1 MNSFRRFAKSALPL
15 ALTIGFLVSTTL
27 CASAQKVVNIWHT
40 EPNPT
45 TIAAMDEI
53 IAKFEK
59 ENPGIKVIQEAV
71 GWADLDKK
79 LQIAL
84 ASGTLPEA
92 SHGQT
97 YIERSL
103 AAKGMLRPL
112 DDVVA
117 SIGESDIFDVVKKLD
132 YNTKEKKYYG
142 LAHAVGADLIVYR
155 KDFLREA
162 GIPEQAP
169 KTWREW
175 LDQLKKLTVDT
186 PNGKR
191 YGLTLAGRGFW
202 SNEDLYMWV
211 GSNGGR
217 LFADNGRPT
226 FTEKPVLETLE
237 FWKELSDCCV
247 PPDWLSQDYLG
258 SVADVAVG
266 KAAMVMSWGRAS
278 GYFEQYAPDLVKNN
292 EFGVFNIK
300 PLGPNGKE
308 FLTQF
313 DCEPWMVFK
322 DSKNPEEA
330 AAFLKFFFRPD
341 NYLTYVKSVPIQLFP
356 ITKSMQSNPEYQAL
370 PEIKKWK
377 FWVEA
382 QQNIIQSNE
391 PKPLLIT
398 RWQDLDLPFIAEIA
412 GSGILSDM
420 VIDVMK
426 NGKTP
431 MEAATRAQKRAET
444 LIGQLGYANW

>member
-1 MNSFRRFAKSALPL
+1 MKNYAKRILPFAL
-15 ALTIGFLVSTTL
+15 AIGLWTGMTV

-40 EPNPT
+40 EPNPA

-59 ENPGIKVIQEAV
+59 ENPGIKIIQEAV

-79 LQIAL
+79 LQTAL
-84 ASGTLPEA
+84 ASGALPEA

-103 AAKGMLRPL
+103 AAKGLLRPL

-117 SIGESDIFDVVKKLD
+117 SIGENDIFDVVKKLD

-191 YGLTLAGRGFW
+191 YGLTMAGQGFW

-237 FWKELSDCCV
+237 FWKELSDCCL
-247 PPDWLSQDYLG
+247 PPDWLNQDYLG

-266 KAAMVMSWGRAS
+266 KAAMAMSWGRAS
-278 GYFEQYAPDLVKNN
+278 GYFEQYAPDLVKKN

-330 AAFLKFFFRPD
+330 VAFLKFFYRPD

-356 ITKSMQSNPEYQAL
+356 ITKSMQSNPGYQAL
-370 PEIKKWK
+370 PEVQRWK
-377 FWVEA
+377 FWVDA
-382 QQNIIQSNE
+382 QQSIIQSNE

-431 MEAATRAQKRAET
+431 LEATTRAQKRAET

>member
-1 MNSFRRFAKSALPL
+1 MNGYKQFAKRMLPL
-15 ALTIGFLVSTTL
+15 ALAVGFWTGTTL

-40 EPNPT
+40 EPNPA
-45 TIAAMDEI
+45 TIAAMNEI

-59 ENPGIKVIQEAV
+59 ENPGIKVVQEAV

-79 LQIAL
+79 MQTAL
-84 ASGTLPEA
+84 ASGALPEA

-103 AAKGMLRPL
+103 AAKGLLRPL

-117 SIGESDIFDVVKKLD
+117 SIGENDIFDVVKKLD

-186 PNGKR
+186 PKGKR
-191 YGLTLAGRGFW
+191 YGLTLAGQGFW
-202 SNEDLYMWV
+202 ANEDLYMWV

-292 EFGVFNIK
+292 EFGVFNVK

-341 NYLTYVKSVPIQLFP
+341 NYLIYVKSVPIQLFP
-356 ITKSMQSNPEYQAL
+356 ITKSMQSNPGYQAL
-370 PEIKKWK
+370 PEIQKWK

-431 MEAATRAQKRAET
+431 LEAATRAQKRAET

>member
-1 MNSFRRFAKSALPL
+1 MNRYRRLTKRVLPL
-15 ALTIGFLVSTTL
+15 AIAIGFWTGMTL

-40 EPNPT
+40 EPNPA
-45 TIAAMDEI
+45 TIAAMNEI

-79 LQIAL
+79 MQTAL
-84 ASGTLPEA
+84 ASGALPEA

-103 AAKGMLRPL
+103 AAKGLLRPL

-117 SIGESDIFDVVKKLD
+117 SIGEDDIFDVVKKLD

-186 PNGKR
+186 PKGKR
-191 YGLTLAGRGFW
+191 YGLTLAGQGFW
-202 SNEDLYMWV
+202 ANEDLYMWV

-278 GYFEQYAPDLVKNN
+278 GYFEQYAPDQVKNN
-292 EFGVFNIK
+292 EFGVFNVK

-313 DCEPWMVFK
+313 DCEPWMIFK

-356 ITKSMQSNPEYQAL
+356 ITKSMQSNPGYQAL
-370 PEIKKWK
+370 PEIQKWK

-382 QQNIIQSNE
+382 QKNIIQSNE

-431 MEAATRAQKRAET
+431 LESATRAQKRAET